1 MVVQPLTETCQV
13 SNYRITVLTTHH
25 LSKTYGIQPILQDVS
40 FSLSARERIGL
51 VGPNGSGKTTLMR
64 ILVDLEKP
72 DEGTVVHTRP
82 GLRTGYLAQGTD
94 FNPKQT
100 LRSALGYAAVSEK
113 DLESEIASLAAT
125 LASNPD
131 DLAIHDKY
139 DSALKQLSS
148 LQSPPALSTTVP
160 FLVS

>member
-1 MVVQPLTETCQV
+1 MLTA
-13 SNYRITVLTTHH
+13 HH

-94 FNPKQT
+94 FDPDQT
-100 LRSALGYAAVSEK
+100 LRSALEHATVSESE
-113 DLESEIASLAAT
+113 LESEIASLASA
-125 LASNPD
+125 LGSNPD
-131 DLAIHDKY
+131 NETL
-139 DSALKQLSS
+139 
-148 LQSPPALSTTVP
+148 
-160 FLVS
+160 